1 MHPTSPPQVYR
12 IRAVAA
18 AATAAST
25 MMTISSAPYSSHVAV
40 RTLEVLRMHRLLLL
54 STALLLLLL
63 LLELLRR
70 RLLLLEVEVV
80 SFLLIGWKPPN
91 CIARLL
97 LNHSQLRSDQ
107 G

>member
-54 STALLLLLL
+54 STALLLLELL
-63 LLELLRR
+63 L
-70 RLLLLEVEVV
+70 LLLLEVEVV